1 MKVSEAV
8 AGRRSIRAFLDKQV
22 DLKQL
27 REILEQ
33 AARAPSGGNIQP
45 WHIHVVAGHK
55 MKMFKQLIAER
66 LQTNPKGE
74 DPEFDVYPKNMEP
87 VFKARVEDV
96 GAQLYQTLGIPRED
110 KARRLQWF
118 KRNYEFFG
126 APVGLFC
133 FLKRDHGA
141 PQWGDAGMYLQT
153 VMLLLREHGME
164 SCPQECWVRYAKTIY
179 EFLNIPADQILFT
192 GMAIGW
198 MDAQATANQFIAPRA
213 NADEFLHFHSAD

>member
-8 AGRRSIRAFLDKQV
+8 AGRRSVRAFLDKPV
-22 DLKQL
+22 NITLL
-27 REILEQ
+27 RAILEQ
-33 AARAPSGGNIQP
+33 AARAPSGGNMQP
-45 WHIHVVAGHK
+45 WHIHVLSGGK
-55 MKMFKQLIAER
+55 MQVFKKLIAER
-66 LQTNPKGE
+66 LQTTPKGE
-74 DPEFDVYPKNMEP
+74 EPEFDVYPKNMEA

-96 GAQLYQTLGIPRED
+96 GARLYETLGIPRED

-133 FLKRDHGA
+133 FLKRDHGPA
-141 PQWGDAGMYLQT
+141 QWADAGMYLQT

-179 EFLNIPADQILFT
+179 GFLDIPADQMLFT
-192 GMAIGW
+192 GMSIGW
-198 MDAQATANQFIAPRA
+198 KDEQAPANQFVAPRA
-213 NADEFLHFHSAD
+213 PAEEFLHFHNAD